1 MRRGVTL
8 IAAGITAFVLVI
20 SVSVVYAYRA
30 MALARVQ
37 EPSVGAAEPPTSGQ
51 PGSDSETSAPALSAR
66 DVAAIASTLLQRDD
80 AYSIELA
87 DWNGQQAYKVT
98 FSSGDLAY
106 MTLDGSLLAFV
117 PASSYVAYSSGGGG
131 GGGNHAQYNDDESH
145 EEFESEGIEVHDAED
160 SSMAN

>member
-30 MALARVQ
+30 MALSRVH
-37 EPSVGAAEPPTSGQ
+37 EPGVAAVKAPTSRQAGI
-51 PGSDSETSAPALSAR
+51 DSETAAPTLSAR
-66 DVAAIASTLLQRDD
+66 DVAVIASTLLQRDD

-87 DWNGQQAYKVT
+87 DWNGQEAYKVT
-98 FSSGDLAY
+98 FSSGDVAY
-106 MTLDGSLLAFV
+106 MTLDGNLLAFV
-117 PASSYVAYSSGGGG
+117 PASSYVAYSGGGGGGGG

-145 EEFESEGIEVHDAED
+145 EEFES
-160 SSMAN
+160 